1 MPVRLGARSAD
12 RWDDPGVRASNSA
25 RPPRTVRSHRCRGA
39 SASPTAR
46 FVDRV
51 ALLGVALLISSCAA
65 REIPPDPGPAMQP
78 RASWT
83 IRAGKPSGRGR
94 IVCRS
99 DVATPCVIPLAATG
113 DEAFAAVSVY
123 LYAVG
128 VRTTYQGIF
137 FVSFIGDT
145 GYESNVTYQIDPGA
159 VPTSVSVVGKVVN
172 APGRYEFRLALGA
185 EGPANAVLRQLEFE
199 VPVDVVSAREA
210 P

>member
-1 MPVRLGARSAD
+1 VRVLRRRLVD
-12 RWDDPGVRASNSA
+12 TVAS
-25 RPPRTVRSHRCRGA
+25 
-39 SASPTAR
+39 
-46 FVDRV
+46 FVV
-51 ALLGVALLISSCAA
+51 ALLVLSCAA
-65 REIPPDPGPAMQP
+65 REIPADPGPAMQP

-83 IRAGKPSGRGR
+83 IRAGKPNGRGR

-99 DVATPCVIPLAATG
+99 DVAAPCVIPLAATR
-113 DEAFAAVSVY
+113 DEAFASVSVY

-159 VPTSVSVVGKVVN
+159 APTSVSVVGTVVE

-185 EGPANAVLRQLEFE
+185 QGPANAALRQLEFA
-199 VPVDVVSAREA
+199 VPVDVVSASEA